1 MTSWPCSVRHV
12 LLKEKNPRTTSRSAW
27 TIPRRYWRS
36 MKPADLERRPEIGG
50 SFGAVHGNGRQDGQL
65 PDRGVPD
72 LCWRIRRGVGGPG
85 TVLAQGMNARREAT
99 RAGRRARAG
108 DVPDEAAAGR
118 VHDRTLP
125 SIATASQLGDTKG
138 SPSKTVDAAHLT
150 CERSGGQLM
159 CYFLIN
165 AYPDRQYQT
174 DSLIL
179 CVNLFQCHKMP
190 CSIQGF

>member
-1 MTSWPCSVRHV
+1 MGVSAQYTGMAGKTANCQIGVFPTYAGAFGEV
-12 LLKEKNPRTTSRSAW
+12 LVDRELYLPKEW
-27 TIPRRYWRS
+27 T
-36 MKPADLERRPEIGG
+36 
-50 SFGAVHGNGRQDGQL
+50 QDAK
-65 PDRGVPD
+65 R
-72 LCWRIRRGVGGPG
+72 
-85 TVLAQGMNARREAT
+85 

-108 DVPDEAAAGR
+108 DVPDQAAAGR